1 MPQDRL
7 RAHHPTPQLSR
18 EDANAIY
25 MIPSCSTGS
34 EIPKVQSPRKFTR
47 KWLKNM
53 AVKAGFAKRKPE
65 VWDDDYVPPT
75 IEEAEKELKKRI
87 SKFHIREERLL
98 KFGKKNE
105 RPAAPPKN
113 EQQPALAEEEES
125 LMSMM
130 VKLLQPNGVDMV
142 KTPKNS
148 PPERRQLHS
157 TPAQPFT
164 VERLWNCLPHIPAWL
179 TYVWKLA
186 LVTYGLYILSR
197 IVALIEDV
205 VGTWRG
211 LVGIWGSVLKWIF
224 WIK

>member
-7 RAHHPTPQLSR
+7 RAHHPTPQLSK

-25 MIPSCSTGS
+25 MIPSCSAGT
-34 EIPKVQSPRKFTR
+34 ELPKPKSPRKFSG

-53 AVKAGFAKRKPE
+53 AVKAGVAKRKPE

-75 IEEAEKELKKRI
+75 IEEAERELKKRS
-87 SKFHIREERLL
+87 SKFRIREERLL

-105 RPAAPPKN
+105 RQAVPPKD
-113 EQQPALAEEEES
+113 EQQPAFAEEEES
-125 LMSMM
+125 LMSMA
-130 VKLLQPNGVDMV
+130 VKLLQANGIDMV
-142 KTPKNS
+142 KTPKNNPS
-148 PPERRQLHS
+148 VQRHLHS
-157 TPAQPFT
+157 TPTRPFT
-164 VERLWNCLPHIPAWL
+164 VERLWNCLPHVPAWL

-197 IVALIEDV
+197 IVTLIEGV